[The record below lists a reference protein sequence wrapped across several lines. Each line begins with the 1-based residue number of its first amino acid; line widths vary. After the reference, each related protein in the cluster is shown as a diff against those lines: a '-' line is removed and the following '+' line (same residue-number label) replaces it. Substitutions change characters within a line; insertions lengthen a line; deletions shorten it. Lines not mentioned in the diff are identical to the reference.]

1 MSYIALYRK
10 FRPKTFGEV
19 EGQEHITTTLQN
31 QIISDSVAHA
41 YLFCGTRG
49 TGKTSTALIFAKTLN
64 CQSPVVTETTY
75 EPCNQCESCVESNKN
90 ANINIV
96 EIDAASNNGVDNIRE
111 IKENVRYHVAN
122 ANYKIYII
130 DEVHML
136 SIGAFNALLK
146 TLEEPPERTMFIL
159 ATTDPHK
166 IPQTILSR
174 CQRYDFKRI
183 TSEDIKQTIL
193 SYLEIEKVEMTDEA
207 AGYISVLADGAMR
220 DALTITDQALSYF
233 PNQLITIEKV
243 QDVLGTV
250 DKAIYFE
257 FCEKLMERDI
267 KSLLDLIAKVVEEGK
282 NISQFVSDI
291 IDFLRS
297 ILVAKMANG
306 VVTQNMINASQD
318 AIKQYTAIGEVADK
332 DRLIYIIER
341 FSELILDM
349 KIQTNQRT
357 MLEILCVKLCTPSL
371 NDDVSDLVMRIQ
383 ELEKKLENMG
393 SGNFVMNNSS
403 IQSDIVPNAV
413 HNVDGVHQTPKNLDV
428 AIPND
433 IKEVI
438 TNWGQLIS
446 QIRETWHKA
455 LFKLT
460 YGGFIEGEDALY
472 IVSTDRSSNSY
483 LSKKEAQIHSILEFK
498 YNKSFKLKY
507 ITEDEFNAK
516 NGITKTD
523 FLVEETKVA
532 EVIDFEI
539 DFLD

>member
-10 FRPKTFGEV
+10 FRPKTFSEV
-19 EGQEHITTTLQN
+19 EGQEHITKTLQN

-64 CQSPVVTETTY
+64 CQTPIVSETTY
-75 EPCNQCESCVESNKN
+75 EPCNSCESCVESNKN
-90 ANINIV
+90 ANLNIV

-111 IKENVRYHVAN
+111 IKENVRYQVTN

-183 TSEDIKQTIL
+183 TAEDIAQTI
-193 SYLEIEKVEMTDEA
+193 SGYLKAENVDMTDEA
-207 AGYISVLADGAMR
+207 IGYISILGDGAMR

-233 PNQLITIEKV
+233 PNQTITIEKV
-243 QDVLGTV
+243 QEVLGTV
-250 DKAIYFE
+250 DKSVYFE
-257 FCEKLMERDI
+257 FCEVLMERNI
-267 KSLLDLIAKVVEEGK
+267 KSVLDIIARVIEEGK
-282 NISQFVSDI
+282 NVSQFVSDI

-297 ILVAKMANG
+297 ILVAKMADGN
-306 VVTQNMINASQD
+306 VTQNMINASKD
-318 AIKQYTAIGEVADK
+318 AIEQYTAIGRISDK

-341 FSELILDM
+341 FSELLADL
-349 KIQTNQRT
+349 KVQTNQRT
-357 MLEILCVKLCTPSL
+357 LLEVMCVKLCTPSL
-371 NDDVSDLVMRIQ
+371 NDNLDDLVVRIQ
-383 ELEKKLENMG
+383 ELEKKVRRLSEG
-393 SGNFVMNNSS
+393 GYV
-403 IQSDIVPNAV
+403 QQA
-413 HNVDGVHQTPKNLDV
+413 QTPTEQVVDEPKRKENLEV
-428 AIPND
+428 AIPDD
-433 IKEVI
+433 IADAI
-438 TNWGQLIS
+438 TSWREITS
-446 QIRETWHKA
+446 RIRETWHQA

-460 YGGFIEGEDALY
+460 YGGYVEGDDALY
-472 IVSTDRSSNSY
+472 IVSANKSANSF
-483 LSKKEAQIHSILEFK
+483 LSKKEAQIHGILEFK

-507 ITEDEFNAK
+507 ITEAEFTAK
-516 NGITKTD
+516 NGVTKNE
-523 FLVEETKVA
+523 FLEEQNKVEE
-532 EVIDFEI
+532 VINFEI

>member
-10 FRPKTFGEV
+10 FRPKTFSEV

-49 TGKTSTALIFAKTLN
+49 TGKTSTALLFAKTLN
-64 CQSPVVTETTY
+64 CQSPIVTETTY
-75 EPCNQCESCVESNKN
+75 EPCNACESCVESNKS
-90 ANINIV
+90 ANLNIV

-111 IKENVRYHVAN
+111 IKENVRYQVTN

-146 TLEEPPERTMFIL
+146 TLEEPPDRTMFIL

-183 TSEDIKQTIL
+183 TAETI
-193 SYLEIEKVEMTDEA
+193 SNTVSGYLKMENVDMTEEA
-207 AGYISVLADGAMR
+207 MGYISILADGAMR
-220 DALTITDQALSYF
+220 DALTITDQAISYF
-233 PNQLITIEKV
+233 PNQTITIEKV
-243 QDVLGTV
+243 QEVLGTV
-250 DKAIYFE
+250 DKSVYFE
-257 FCEKLMERDI
+257 FCEQLMERNI
-267 KSLLDLIAKVVEEGK
+267 KSVLDIIARVVEEGK
-282 NISQFVSDI
+282 NISQFVADI

-297 ILVAKMANG
+297 ILVAKMADGN
-306 VVTQNMINASQD
+306 VTQNMINASKD
-318 AIKQYTAIGEVADK
+318 AIEQYTAIGRISDK

-341 FSELILDM
+341 FSELLIDL
-349 KIQTNQRT
+349 KVQTNQRT
-357 MLEILCVKLCTPSL
+357 LLEVLCVKLCTPSL
-371 NDDVSDLVMRIQ
+371 NDNLEDLVVRIQ
-383 ELEKKLENMG
+383 ELEEKVKSLSEGGVYVQQSPVMEVEEAPKRKENLE
-393 SGNFVMNNSS
+393 
-403 IQSDIVPNAV
+403 
-413 HNVDGVHQTPKNLDV
+413 V
-428 AIPND
+428 AIPDD
-433 IKEVI
+433 IEDAI
-438 TNWGQLIS
+438 TSWREITGR
-446 QIRETWHKA
+446 IRETWHQA

-460 YGGFIEGEDALY
+460 YGGYVEGDDALY
-472 IVSTDRSSNSY
+472 IVTANKSANSF

-507 ITEDEFNAK
+507 ITEAEFNAK
-516 NGITKTD
+516 NGVTKNQ
-523 FLVEETKVA
+523 FLEEQSKVEE
-532 EVIDFEI
+532 VINFEI